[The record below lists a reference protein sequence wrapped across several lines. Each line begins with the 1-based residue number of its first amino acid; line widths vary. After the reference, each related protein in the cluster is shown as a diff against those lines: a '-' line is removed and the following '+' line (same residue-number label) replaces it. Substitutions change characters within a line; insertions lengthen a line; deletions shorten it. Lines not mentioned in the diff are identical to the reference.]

1 LAKGC
6 YTQCGDQQ
14 LSCYLIDALGYL
26 KTRGIAVSLSPRN
39 PECPVRSHG
48 GNAIVDVEVPR
59 VEPTLTEPPVLASP
73 AAQTASAVRSTGKSP
88 TRIALDR
95 LRRDRVAM
103 TCATIFA
110 FFVLVAIFAP
120 LLARIEGQ
128 TPTALH
134 QDLLDR
140 FGYPT
145 IGPTSEHWFGVEPRT
160 GRDLFARWVYGARPS
175 LIVAGTVTLITTIIG
190 VIVGLVAGFAGGWID
205 RVLSW
210 VIDFV
215 LSLPYLLFA
224 IATSAVLVS
233 LFGGAE
239 GASAETVAQ
248 IRFFSLICVLSFFG
262 WASLAR
268 LIRGEVLSLR
278 EREFIAAAR
287 VLGVPTRKVLF
298 KELLPNLVA
307 PIVISTSL
315 ALPSYIVAEAGLTFL
330 GVGLTE
336 PTPSWGVTIA
346 AAQTYYRA
354 DPLYLWLP
362 VLGITILVLALS
374 LLGDS
379 VRDAFDPRTRR

>member
-1 LAKGC
+1 
-6 YTQCGDQQ
+6 
-14 LSCYLIDALGYL
+14 
-26 KTRGIAVSLSPRN
+26 
-39 PECPVRSHG
+39 
-48 GNAIVDVEVPR
+48 
-59 VEPTLTEPPVLASP
+59 VEPLIEEAELKRTGSSTDPVAGP
-73 AAQTASAVRSTGKSP
+73 AATSAAAVKASGKSP
-88 TRIALDR
+88 TAIALGR
-95 LRRDRVAM
+95 LRKDKVAV
-103 TCATIFA
+103 TGGSIFLL
-110 FFVLVAIFAP
+110 FVLIAIFAP
-120 LLARIEGQ
+120 LLCKLEGQ
-128 TPTALH
+128 DVSTLH
-134 QDLLDR
+134 LDLIDEYG
-140 FGYPT
+140 FPT
-145 IGPTSEHWFGVEPRT
+145 IGPTSEHWFGVEPRL

-175 LIVAGTVTLITTIIG
+175 LIVACTVTAITTVIG
-190 VIVGLVAGFAGGWID
+190 VVLGLIAGFAGGWTD
-205 RVLSW
+205 RILSW
-210 VIDFV
+210 IIDFV
-215 LSLPYLLFA
+215 LSMPYLLFA
-224 IATSAVLVS
+224 IAIPAVLLSIFV
-233 LFGGAE
+233 GTAE
-239 GASAETVAQ
+239 GADVNEVARV
-248 IRFFSLICVLSFFG
+248 RFISLILALSLLG

-278 EREFIAAAR
+278 EREFIAAAK

-307 PIVISTSL
+307 PIVVSTSM